1 MFKLCLQTHA
11 LCQFMLERA
20 QAWAVWRLQWMTLG
34 LGLSR
39 KGKCYS
45 LCGHWKMMAA
55 PVDEWVTVWGLSLL
69 NPQGC
74 LSLLQL
80 SPPQSSPQTAVCA
93 TGPGRSSKQLV
104 L

>member
-1 MFKLCLQTHA
+1 M
-11 LCQFMLERA
+11 R
-20 QAWAVWRLQWMTLG
+20 LG

-55 PVDEWVTVWGLSLL
+55 PLDEWVTVCGLSLL
-69 NPQGC
+69 KPQGC

-80 SPPQSSPQTAVCA
+80 SPPQSSPQTTVCA
-93 TGPGRSSKQLV
+93 MGWGVLVSKLV